1 MFKVMQLA
9 HSKDDSTYVLLI
21 IKKVRYICNLKNKK
35 LASNLEKREKK
46 ISSNK

>member
-21 IKKVRYICNLKNKK
+21 IKKVPYICNLKNKK
-35 LASNLEKREKK
+35 LATNLEKRQKNFF
-46 ISSNK
+46 SNK